1 MTLATIE
8 PATTILSPEIEACY
22 NEVMSIT
29 LVTKFDIA
37 RTKQTDLLGLTL
49 PQLQQWLVERGE
61 APFRAKQLYSW
72 LYKHLVTDFSAMTNL
87 PQALRNRLAQEA
99 CIGPMVVRSELASKD
114 DRTRKIL
121 LELSDGKLIESVLM
135 LYPPIGARSV
145 APAKGTGRST
155 SGRPQGAPLHVSSAG
170 NVVAPLAG
178 ARSMTGARATV
189 CVSTQAGCA
198 FGCTFC
204 ATGQM
209 GFDRHLSAGEI
220 VAQVLFF
227 ARELRTAPW
236 SAMGDREDHLSSHE
250 MTSPSTGHGRGDPR
264 GRPQIGRPG
273 VVPPIDHITNIVLMG
288 MGEPL
293 HNYDNVLQALR
304 ILNSADGFN
313 LGARH
318 MTVST
323 VGLIPAIRKL
333 SQEPLQV
340 NLAISLHAPTDE
352 MRSHTMPVNKKYPL
366 KELLAACKDYIAA
379 TGRQV
384 TFEYVLLAGV
394 NDTAECA
401 HQLGALL
408 APLKQFAH
416 VNCIPV
422 NATSADYR
430 PPGGEA
436 IRAFR
441 NILFEHGVSNSVR
454 AERGDDIAA
463 ACGQLRTRFEKS
475 VRKR

>member
-1 MTLATIE
+1 M
-8 PATTILSPEIEACY
+8 CY
-22 NEVMSIT
+22 NETMSTTSIIQPNT
-29 LVTKFDIA
+29 NISSK
-37 RTKQTDLLGLTL
+37 KTDLLSLSL
-49 PQLQQWLVERGE
+49 PEMQQWFVERGE
-61 APFRAKQLYSW
+61 APFRAKQLYNW
-72 LYKHLVTDFSAMTNL
+72 LYQQLVTDFSSMTNL
-87 PQALRNRLAQEA
+87 PHALRSRLAQEA
-99 CIGPMVVRSELASKD
+99 SIGPMIVRSELHSRD

-135 LYPPIGARSV
+135 LYPPIGES
-145 APAKGTGRST
+145 
-155 SGRPQGAPLHVSSAG
+155 
-170 NVVAPLAG
+170 
-178 ARSMTGARATV
+178 GARATV

-227 ARELRTAPW
+227 ARELRASPW
-236 SAMGDREDHLSSHE
+236 VLKGDHE
-250 MTSPSTGHGRGDPR
+250 
-264 GRPQIGRPG
+264 GRPLT
-273 VVPPIDHITNIVLMG
+273 PIDHVTNIVLMG

-293 HNYDNVLQALR
+293 HNYNNVLQALR
-304 ILNSADGFN
+304 ILNSPGGFN

-323 VGLIPAIRKL
+323 VGLVPAIRKL

-352 MRSHTMPVNKKYPL
+352 LRSQTMPVNRKFPL
-366 KELLAACKDYIAA
+366 KELLAACQDYIAA

-394 NDTAECA
+394 NDTPEHA
-401 HQLGALL
+401 HQLGELL

-422 NATSADYR
+422 NATAAGYR
-430 PPGGEA
+430 PPGDDA
-436 IRAFR
+436 IHAFR
-441 NILFEHGVSNSVR
+441 GILFEHGVSNTVR

-463 ACGQLRTRFEKS
+463 ACGQLRTRFEKN
-475 VRKR
+475 RIQAR

>member
-1 MTLATIE
+1 MPITKSNT
-8 PATTILSPEIEACY
+8 
-22 NEVMSIT
+22 NSI
-29 LVTKFDIA
+29 K
-37 RTKQTDLLGLTL
+37 KTDLLSLTL
-49 PQLQQWLVERGE
+49 PQLQQWFVERGE
-61 APFRAKQLYSW
+61 PPFRAKQLYGW
-72 LYKHLVTDFSAMTNL
+72 LYQRLVSDFSAMTNL
-87 PQALRNRLAQEA
+87 PQSLRSQLAQEA
-99 CIGPMVVRSELASKD
+99 SIGPMIVRSEQHSKD

-121 LELSDGKLIESVLM
+121 LELDDGKLIESVLM
-135 LYPPIGARSV
+135 LYPPIGE
-145 APAKGTGRST
+145 
-155 SGRPQGAPLHVSSAG
+155 SS
-170 NVVAPLAG
+170 
-178 ARSMTGARATV
+178 ARATV

-209 GFDRHLSAGEI
+209 GFDRHLTAGEI

-227 ARELRTAPW
+227 ARELRDAPW
-236 SAMGDREDHLSSHE
+236 SAKGL
-250 MTSPSTGHGRGDPR
+250 PGST
-264 GRPQIGRPG
+264 
-273 VVPPIDHITNIVLMG
+273 PIDHITNIVLMG

-304 ILNSADGFN
+304 ILNNLDGFN

-323 VGLIPAIRKL
+323 VGLVPAIRKL

-352 MRSHTMPVNKKYPL
+352 LRGQTMPINKKYPL
-366 KELLAACKDYIAA
+366 EELLAACKDYISA

-394 NDTAECA
+394 NDTAEYA
-401 HQLGALL
+401 HLL
-408 APLKQFAH
+408 SELLVPLKQFAH

-422 NATSADYR
+422 NATSADYKS
-430 PPGGEA
+430 PSGES

-463 ACGQLRTRFEKS
+463 ACGQLRTRFENN
-475 VRKR
+475 RNQQ

>member
-1 MTLATIE
+1 
-8 PATTILSPEIEACY
+8 
-22 NEVMSIT
+22 MSIMPIIQPNT
-29 LVTKFDIA
+29 NTSIK
-37 RTKQTDLLGLTL
+37 KTDLLSLTL
-49 PQLQQWLVERGE
+49 PELQQWLVERGE
-61 APFRAKQLYSW
+61 APFRAKQIYHW
-72 LYKHLVTDFSAMTNL
+72 LYQHLVTGFQEMTNL
-87 PQALRNRLAQEA
+87 PQALRERLAREA
-99 CIGPMVVRSELASKD
+99 SIGPMVVRSELHSKD
-114 DRTRKIL
+114 DRTRKVL
-121 LELSDGKLIESVLM
+121 LELGDGKLIESVLM
-135 LYPPIGARSV
+135 LYPPIGE
-145 APAKGTGRST
+145 
-155 SGRPQGAPLHVSSAG
+155 
-170 NVVAPLAG
+170 NN
-178 ARSMTGARATV
+178 ARATV

-220 VAQVLFF
+220 VAQVLLF
-227 ARELRTAPW
+227 ARELRAAPW
-236 SAMGDREDHLSSHE
+236 TATGL
-250 MTSPSTGHGRGDPR
+250 PGST
-264 GRPQIGRPG
+264 
-273 VVPPIDHITNIVLMG
+273 PIDHITNIVLMG

-293 HNYDNVLQALR
+293 HNYDNVLRALR
-304 ILNSADGFN
+304 ILNSPDGFN

-323 VGLIPAIRKL
+323 VGLVPAIRKL

-352 MRSHTMPVNKKYPL
+352 LRSQTMPVNRKYPL
-366 KELLAACKDYIAA
+366 KEVLAACQDYIAT

-394 NDTAECA
+394 NDTPEHA
-401 HQLGALL
+401 HQLGELL

-430 PPGGEA
+430 PPGGAA
-436 IRAFR
+436 IRTFR
-441 NILFEHGVSNSVR
+441 NILFEHGVSNTVR

-463 ACGQLRTRFEKS
+463 ACGQLRTRFVEQAR
-475 VRKR
+475 V

>member
-1 MTLATIE
+1 
-8 PATTILSPEIEACY
+8 
-22 NEVMSIT
+22 MSIMPI
-29 LVTKFDIA
+29 TKSNTNSI
-37 RTKQTDLLGLTL
+37 KKTDLLSLTL
-49 PQLQQWLVERGE
+49 PQLQQWFVERGE
-61 APFRAKQLYSW
+61 PPFRGKQLYGW
-72 LYKHLVTDFSAMTNL
+72 LYQRLVTDFSAMTNL
-87 PQALRNRLAQEA
+87 PQSLRSQLAQEA
-99 CIGPMVVRSELASKD
+99 SIGPMVVRSEQHSKD

-121 LELSDGKLIESVLM
+121 LELDDGKLIESVLM
-135 LYPPIGARSV
+135 LYPPIGE
-145 APAKGTGRST
+145 
-155 SGRPQGAPLHVSSAG
+155 SS
-170 NVVAPLAG
+170 
-178 ARSMTGARATV
+178 ARATV

-209 GFDRHLSAGEI
+209 GFDRHLTAGEI

-227 ARELRTAPW
+227 ARELRDAPW
-236 SAMGDREDHLSSHE
+236 SAKGL
-250 MTSPSTGHGRGDPR
+250 
-264 GRPQIGRPG
+264 PG
-273 VVPPIDHITNIVLMG
+273 SAPIDHITNIVLMG

-304 ILNSADGFN
+304 ILNSPDGFN

-323 VGLIPAIRKL
+323 VGLVPAIRKL

-352 MRSHTMPVNKKYPL
+352 LRGQTMPINKKYPL
-366 KELLAACKDYIAA
+366 EELLAACKDYIAA

-394 NDTAECA
+394 NDTAEYA
-401 HQLGALL
+401 HLL
-408 APLKQFAH
+408 SELLVPLKQFAH

-422 NATSADYR
+422 NATSADYKS
-430 PPGGEA
+430 PSGES

-463 ACGQLRTRFEKS
+463 ACGQLRTRFEKN
-475 VRKR
+475 RNQQ

>member
-1 MTLATIE
+1 MQHWFL
-8 PATTILSPEIEACY
+8 
-22 NEVMSIT
+22 
-29 LVTKFDIA
+29 
-37 RTKQTDLLGLTL
+37 
-49 PQLQQWLVERGE
+49 ERGE
-61 APFRAKQLYSW
+61 PPFRAKQLYSW
-72 LYKHLVTDFSAMTNL
+72 LYQRLVDDFSAMTNL
-87 PQALRNRLAQEA
+87 PQPLRSQLAQEA
-99 CIGPMVVRSELASKD
+99 SIGPMVVRSEQHSKD

-121 LELSDGKLIESVLM
+121 LELDDGKLIESVLM
-135 LYPPIGARSV
+135 LYPPI
-145 APAKGTGRST
+145 AK
-155 SGRPQGAPLHVSSAG
+155 SS
-170 NVVAPLAG
+170 
-178 ARSMTGARATV
+178 ARATV

-209 GFDRHLSAGEI
+209 GFDRHLTSGEI
-220 VAQVLFF
+220 VTQVLFF
-227 ARELRTAPW
+227 ARELRDAPW
-236 SAMGDREDHLSSHE
+236 SAKGDRE
-250 MTSPSTGHGRGDPR
+250 
-264 GRPQIGRPG
+264 GRPYSSA
-273 VVPPIDHITNIVLMG
+273 PIDHITNIVLMG

-304 ILNSADGFN
+304 ILNSPDGFN

-323 VGLIPAIRKL
+323 VGLVPAIHKL
-333 SQEPLQV
+333 SQEQLQV

-352 MRSHTMPVNKKYPL
+352 LRSQTMPINKKYPIE
-366 KELLAACKDYIAA
+366 ELLAACKDYIAA

-394 NDTAECA
+394 NDTAEYA
-401 HQLGALL
+401 HLLGELL

-422 NATSADYR
+422 NATSADYKS
-430 PPGGEA
+430 PSGEA

-441 NILFEHGVSNSVR
+441 NVLFEHGVSNSVR

-463 ACGQLRTRFEKS
+463 ACGQLRTRFEKD
-475 VRKR
+475 RKQQ

>member
-1 MTLATIE
+1 MQQLIQL
-8 PATTILSPEIEACY
+8 LSTFLLLIYAGSKTCY
-22 NEVMSIT
+22 NESMSIT
-29 LVTKFDIA
+29 SMAQSSTHSIK
-37 RTKQTDLLGLTL
+37 KTDLLSLTL
-49 PQLQQWLVERGE
+49 PQMQQWLVELGE
-61 APFRAKQLYSW
+61 PPFRAKQLYSW
-72 LYKHLVTDFSAMTNL
+72 LYQRLATDFSAMTNL
-87 PQALRNRLAQEA
+87 PQALRDQLAQEA
-99 CIGPMVVRSELASKD
+99 SIGPMILRSELHSKD
-114 DRTRKIL
+114 GRTRKIL
-121 LELSDGKLIESVLM
+121 LELDDGRLIESVLM
-135 LYPPIGARSV
+135 LYPPIGE
-145 APAKGTGRST
+145 
-155 SGRPQGAPLHVSSAG
+155 SS
-170 NVVAPLAG
+170 
-178 ARSMTGARATV
+178 ARATV

-209 GFDRHLSAGEI
+209 GFDRHLTAGEI

-227 ARELRTAPW
+227 ARELRDAPW
-236 SAMGDREDHLSSHE
+236 SA
-250 MTSPSTGHGRGDPR
+250 RGNPL
-264 GRPQIGRPG
+264 GRPVRNAP
-273 VVPPIDHITNIVLMG
+273 VDHITNLVLMG

-293 HNYDNVLQALR
+293 HNYNNVMQALR
-304 ILNSADGFN
+304 ILNNPDGFN

-323 VGLIPAIRKL
+323 VGLVPAIRKL

-352 MRSHTMPVNKKYPL
+352 LRSQTMPINKKYPL
-366 KELLAACKDYIAA
+366 EELLTACKDYIAA

-394 NDTAECA
+394 NDTAEYA
-401 HQLGALL
+401 HLLGELL

-422 NATSADYR
+422 NATSADYK
-430 PPGGEA
+430 PPSGVA

-463 ACGQLRTRFEKS
+463 ACGQLRTRFEKN
-475 VRKR
+475 RNQH

>member
-1 MTLATIE
+1 
-8 PATTILSPEIEACY
+8 
-22 NEVMSIT
+22 MSIMPIIQPNT
-29 LVTKFDIA
+29 NTSIK
-37 RTKQTDLLGLTL
+37 KTDLLSLTL
-49 PQLQQWLVERGE
+49 PELQQWLVERGE
-61 APFRAKQLYSW
+61 APFRAKQIYHW
-72 LYKHLVTDFSAMTNL
+72 LYQHLVTGFQEMTDL
-87 PQALRNRLAQEA
+87 PQALRERLAREA
-99 CIGPMVVRSELASKD
+99 SIGPMVVRSELHSKD
-114 DRTRKIL
+114 DRTRKVL
-121 LELSDGKLIESVLM
+121 LELGDGKLIESVLM
-135 LYPPIGARSV
+135 LYPPIGE
-145 APAKGTGRST
+145 
-155 SGRPQGAPLHVSSAG
+155 
-170 NVVAPLAG
+170 NN
-178 ARSMTGARATV
+178 ARATV

-220 VAQVLFF
+220 VAQVLLF
-227 ARELRTAPW
+227 ARELRAAPW
-236 SAMGDREDHLSSHE
+236 TAKGL
-250 MTSPSTGHGRGDPR
+250 PGST
-264 GRPQIGRPG
+264 
-273 VVPPIDHITNIVLMG
+273 PIDHITNIVLMG

-293 HNYDNVLQALR
+293 HNYDNVLRALR
-304 ILNSADGFN
+304 ILNSPDGFN

-323 VGLIPAIRKL
+323 VGLVPAIRKL

-352 MRSHTMPVNKKYPL
+352 LRSQTMPVNRKYPL
-366 KELLAACKDYIAA
+366 KEVLAACQDYIAT

-394 NDTAECA
+394 NDTPEHA
-401 HQLGALL
+401 HQLGELL

-430 PPGGEA
+430 PPGGAA

-441 NILFEHGVSNSVR
+441 NILFEHGVSNTVR

-463 ACGQLRTRFEKS
+463 ACGQLRTRFVEKE
-475 VRKR
+475 RKQKG

>member
-1 MTLATIE
+1 MT
-8 PATTILSPEIEACY
+8 TTPI
-22 NEVMSIT
+22 NT
-29 LVTKFDIA
+29 QK
-37 RTKQTDLLGLTL
+37 KTDLLALTL
-49 PQLQQWLVERGE
+49 PQLQAWLTERGE
-61 APFRAKQLYSW
+61 PAFRAKQLYNW
-72 LYKHLVTDFSAMTNL
+72 LYQHLSTDFGQMTNL
-87 PQALRNRLAQEA
+87 PQSLREKLAEEA
-99 CIGPMVVRSELASKD
+99 SIGPMIVRSELHSKD

-121 LELSDGKLIESVLM
+121 LELADGKLIESVLM
-135 LYPPIGARSV
+135 LYPPLGE
-145 APAKGTGRST
+145 
-155 SGRPQGAPLHVSSAG
+155 H
-170 NVVAPLAG
+170 N
-178 ARSMTGARATV
+178 ARATV

-220 VAQVLFF
+220 VAQVLYF
-227 ARELRTAPW
+227 ARELRNAPW
-236 SAMGDREDHLSSHE
+236 TATGL
-250 MTSPSTGHGRGDPR
+250 PGST
-264 GRPQIGRPG
+264 
-273 VVPPIDHITNIVLMG
+273 PIDRITNIVLMG

-293 HNYDNVLQALR
+293 HNYNNVLQALR
-304 ILNSADGFN
+304 ILNSPEGFN

-323 VGLIPAIRKL
+323 VGLVPAIRKL

-352 MRSHTMPVNKKYPL
+352 LRSQTMPVNRKYPL
-366 KELLAACKDYIAA
+366 PELIAACKDYIAA
-379 TGRQV
+379 TRRQV

-394 NDTAECA
+394 NDTPEYA
-401 HQLGALL
+401 HLLGDLL

-422 NATSADYR
+422 NATSASYR
-430 PPGGEA
+430 TPGPEA

-441 NILFEHGVSNSVR
+441 DILFEHGISNSVR

-463 ACGQLRTRFEKS
+463 ACGQLRTRFA
-475 VRKR
+475 KRQKQ

>member
-1 MTLATIE
+1 MT
-8 PATTILSPEIEACY
+8 TTLI
-22 NEVMSIT
+22 NT
-29 LVTKFDIA
+29 TQK
-37 RTKQTDLLGLTL
+37 TDLLTLTL
-49 PQLQQWLVERGE
+49 PQLQQWFVERGE
-61 APFRAKQLYSW
+61 PAFRAKQVYSW
-72 LYKHLVTDFSAMTNL
+72 LYQHLSTDFAEMTNL
-87 PQALRNRLAQEA
+87 PQALRHRLAEEA
-99 CIGPMVVRSELASKD
+99 CIGGHQMIVRSELHSKD

-121 LELSDGKLIESVLM
+121 LELADGKLIESVLM
-135 LYPPIGARSV
+135 LYPP
-145 APAKGTGRST
+145 
-155 SGRPQGAPLHVSSAG
+155 SSE
-170 NVVAPLAG
+170 
-178 ARSMTGARATV
+178 SGARATV

-220 VAQVLFF
+220 VAQVLYF
-227 ARELRTAPW
+227 ARELRAAPW
-236 SAMGDREDHLSSHE
+236 TAAGLPESK
-250 MTSPSTGHGRGDPR
+250 
-264 GRPQIGRPG
+264 
-273 VVPPIDHITNIVLMG
+273 PIDHITNIVLMG

-293 HNYDNVLQALR
+293 HNYDNVLRALR
-304 ILNSADGFN
+304 ILNSPDGFN

-323 VGLIPAIRKL
+323 VGLVPAIRKL

-352 MRSHTMPVNKKYPL
+352 LRSQTMPVNKKYPL
-366 KELLAACKDYIAA
+366 KEVLAACQDYIAA

-394 NDTAECA
+394 NDTPEHA
-401 HQLGALL
+401 HQLGELL

-430 PPGGEA
+430 PPGGDA
-436 IRAFR
+436 IRTFR
-441 NILFEHGVSNSVR
+441 DILFEHAVSNTVR

-463 ACGQLRTRFEKS
+463 ACGQLRTRFIEK
-475 VRKR
+475 KRHQAG

>member
-1 MTLATIE
+1 VQQLIQL
-8 PATTILSPEIEACY
+8 LSTFLLLIYAGSKTCY
-22 NEVMSIT
+22 NESMSIT
-29 LVTKFDIA
+29 PMAQSSTNSIK
-37 RTKQTDLLGLTL
+37 KTDLLSLTL
-49 PQLQQWLVERGE
+49 PQMQQWLVELGE
-61 APFRAKQLYSW
+61 PPFRAKQLYSW
-72 LYKHLVTDFSAMTNL
+72 LYQLLATDFSAMTNL
-87 PQALRNRLAQEA
+87 PQALRSRLAQEA
-99 CIGPMVVRSELASKD
+99 SIGPMILRSELHSKD

-121 LELSDGKLIESVLM
+121 LELDDGRLIESVLM
-135 LYPPIGARSV
+135 LYPPIGESSV
-145 APAKGTGRST
+145 
-155 SGRPQGAPLHVSSAG
+155 
-170 NVVAPLAG
+170 
-178 ARSMTGARATV
+178 RATV

-209 GFDRHLSAGEI
+209 GFDRHLTAGEI

-227 ARELRTAPW
+227 ARELRDAPW
-236 SAMGDREDHLSSHE
+236 SARGDRE
-250 MTSPSTGHGRGDPR
+250 GRLVRNAP
-264 GRPQIGRPG
+264 
-273 VVPPIDHITNIVLMG
+273 VDHITNIVLMG

-293 HNYDNVLQALR
+293 HNYDNVMQALR
-304 ILNSADGFN
+304 ILNNPDGFN

-323 VGLIPAIRKL
+323 VGLVPAIRKL

-352 MRSHTMPVNKKYPL
+352 LRSQTMPINKKYPL
-366 KELLAACKDYIAA
+366 EELLTACKDYIAA

-394 NDTAECA
+394 NDTAEYA
-401 HQLGALL
+401 HLLGELL

-422 NATSADYR
+422 NATSADYK
-430 PPGGEA
+430 PPSGMA

-463 ACGQLRTRFEKS
+463 ACGQLRTRFEKN
-475 VRKR
+475 RNQH

>member
-1 MTLATIE
+1 MSVI
-8 PATTILSPEIEACY
+8 
-22 NEVMSIT
+22 SIT
-29 LVTKFDIA
+29 RPNANNINK
-37 RTKQTDLLGLTL
+37 TDLLGLTL
-49 PQLQQWLVERGE
+49 PEMQEWLVERGE
-61 APFRAKQLYSW
+61 PPFRAKQLYSW
-72 LYKHLVTDFSAMTNL
+72 LYRHLVTDFSAMTNL
-87 PQALRNRLAQEA
+87 PQVLRDRLAQEA
-99 CIGPMVVRSELASKD
+99 SIGPMVVRSELHSKD

-135 LYPPIGARSV
+135 LYPPIGE
-145 APAKGTGRST
+145 
-155 SGRPQGAPLHVSSAG
+155 SS
-170 NVVAPLAG
+170 
-178 ARSMTGARATV
+178 ARATV
-189 CVSTQAGCA
+189 CVSSQAGCA

-227 ARELRTAPW
+227 ARELRAAPW
-236 SAMGDREDHLSSHE
+236 AAEGLPGSA
-250 MTSPSTGHGRGDPR
+250 
-264 GRPQIGRPG
+264 
-273 VVPPIDHITNIVLMG
+273 PIDHITNIVLMG

-293 HNYDNVLQALR
+293 HNYDNVLRALR
-304 ILNSADGFN
+304 ILNSPDGFN

-323 VGLIPAIRKL
+323 VGLVPAIRKL

-352 MRSHTMPVNKKYPL
+352 LRSQTMPVNRKYPL
-366 KELLAACKDYIAA
+366 QELLSACKDYIDA

-394 NDTAECA
+394 NDTAQYA
-401 HQLGALL
+401 HQLGELL

-441 NILFEHGVSNSVR
+441 DILFEQGVSNSVR

-463 ACGQLRTRFEKS
+463 ACGQLRTRFE
-475 VRKR
+475 RNRNHQ

>member
-1 MTLATIE
+1 MQQLIQL
-8 PATTILSPEIEACY
+8 LSTFLLLIYAGSKTCY
-22 NEVMSIT
+22 NESMSIT
-29 LVTKFDIA
+29 SMAQSSTHSIK
-37 RTKQTDLLGLTL
+37 KTDLLSLTL
-49 PQLQQWLVERGE
+49 PQMQQWLVELGE
-61 APFRAKQLYSW
+61 PPFRAKQLYSW
-72 LYKHLVTDFSAMTNL
+72 LYQRLATDFSAMTNL
-87 PQALRNRLAQEA
+87 PQALRDQLAQEA
-99 CIGPMVVRSELASKD
+99 SIGPMILRSELHSKD
-114 DRTRKIL
+114 GRTRKIL
-121 LELSDGKLIESVLM
+121 LELDDGRLIESVLM
-135 LYPPIGARSV
+135 LYPPIGE
-145 APAKGTGRST
+145 
-155 SGRPQGAPLHVSSAG
+155 SS
-170 NVVAPLAG
+170 
-178 ARSMTGARATV
+178 ARATV

-204 ATGQM
+204 ATDQM
-209 GFDRHLSAGEI
+209 GFDRHLTAGEI

-227 ARELRTAPW
+227 ARELRDAPW
-236 SAMGDREDHLSSHE
+236 SA
-250 MTSPSTGHGRGDPR
+250 RGNPL
-264 GRPQIGRPG
+264 GRPVRNAP
-273 VVPPIDHITNIVLMG
+273 VDHITNLVLMG

-293 HNYDNVLQALR
+293 HNYNNVMQALR
-304 ILNSADGFN
+304 ILNNPDGFN

-323 VGLIPAIRKL
+323 VGLVPAIRKL

-352 MRSHTMPVNKKYPL
+352 LRSQTMPINKKYPL
-366 KELLAACKDYIAA
+366 EELLTACKDYIAA

-394 NDTAECA
+394 NDTAEYA
-401 HQLGALL
+401 HLLGELL

-422 NATSADYR
+422 NATSADYK
-430 PPGGEA
+430 PPSGVA

-463 ACGQLRTRFEKS
+463 ACGQLRTRFEKN
-475 VRKR
+475 RNQH